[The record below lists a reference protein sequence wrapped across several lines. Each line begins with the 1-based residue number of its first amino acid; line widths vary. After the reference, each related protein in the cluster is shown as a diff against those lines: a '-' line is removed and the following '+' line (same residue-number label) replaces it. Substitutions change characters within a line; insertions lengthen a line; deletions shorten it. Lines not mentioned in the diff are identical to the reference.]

1 VGAVQKLATV
11 VIVGLVGLA
20 TLLVV
25 YLADE
30 PNRREAEA
38 EEQEDA
44 AIERGIDTFVANCVQ
59 CHGPGGE
66 GSSAGDG
73 RVGLPLG
80 GDTQTGHEA
89 QLQNQSEDPTTRQE
103 RYDLIVET
111 LNNGRGLMPAFGRGA
126 EGGALL
132 NDEQIYELATM
143 IQNVDWDV
151 VYNETIE
158 ASGDAYPTPPP
169 PPAPPGSTA
178 SESAADTEG
187 EQAPSGTTIEG
198 FDIGWTFNGQSTT
211 PGNPITVT
219 VAPGTTIS
227 LPNAGASLHNFAV
240 DALGITVDMPAG
252 ETVEAQIPADAAPG
266 EYEFYCNVPG
276 HKQAGMVGTL
286 VIDPNAAAPA
296 PAGGAPAE
304 GTPAADGAAP
314 PAEAAAVDLE
324 GFDIGWTFDGQ
335 STTPGNPITMT
346 VAAGT
351 TINLVNSGAS
361 LHDFTVDALGL
372 AVELPAGETVQA
384 QIPADAAPGE
394 YEFYCSV
401 PGHKQAGMVG
411 TLVIQ

>member
-1 VGAVQKLATV
+1 MGAVQKLATV

-38 EEQEDA
+38 EEQQEV
-44 AIERGIDTFVANCVQ
+44 AIERGIDLFLANCIQ

-66 GSSAGDG
+66 GASAGDG
-73 RVGLPLG
+73 RIGMALG
-80 GDTQTGHEA
+80 GNTQEGHEA
-89 QLQNQSEDPTTRQE
+89 QLLNQSEDPTIRQE
-103 RYDLIVET
+103 RYDLIVST
-111 LNNGRGLMPAFGRGA
+111 INNGRGLMPAFGRGA
-126 EGGALL
+126 AGGALL

-151 VYNETIE
+151 VYNHAIE
-158 ASGDAYPTPPP
+158 ESGGMYPTPPP

-178 SESAADTEG
+178 SESAADPEG

-198 FDIGWTFNGQSTT
+198 FDIGWTYNGESTA
-211 PGNPITVT
+211 PGKPITVT

-227 LPNAGASLHNFAV
+227 LPNVGASLHNFSV
-240 DALGITVDMPAG
+240 DAFGIDVDMPAG

-296 PAGGAPAE
+296 GGAPSE
-304 GTPAADGAAP
+304 GTPPADAAA

-335 STTPGNPITMT
+335 STTPGNPITMP

-351 TINLVNSGAS
+351 TINLVNTGAS
-361 LHDFTVDALGL
+361 AHDFSVDALGIN
-372 AVELPAGETVQA
+372 VEMPPAETVQA